1 MQKPYIIKNF
11 FTINDEGCSE
21 QTIQKSRFIGYAK
34 NVENE
39 KEAQKFIQVIKKKHY
54 DARHNCYAYIIGEHD
69 EIQKSNDDGEPGG
82 TGGVPILEVIKMRE
96 LKNTVIVVTRYFGG
110 IKLGAGGLIRAYSST
125 ASQTLDAVEI
135 IQRKLV
141 QNYEVKIDYSF
152 LGKIQN
158 DIKDIGA
165 LIDNI
170 IFEDIV
176 TLSIFVDVG
185 KEESFKEWIINLT
198 NNQVIFFEKEK
209 KFIDVLYN

>member
-110 IKLGAGGLIRAYSST
+110 IELRNRRSC
-125 ASQTLDAVEI
+125 
-135 IQRKLV
+135 
-141 QNYEVKIDYSF
+141 
-152 LGKIQN
+152 
-158 DIKDIGA
+158 
-165 LIDNI
+165 
-170 IFEDIV
+170 
-176 TLSIFVDVG
+176 
-185 KEESFKEWIINLT
+185 
-198 NNQVIFFEKEK
+198 
-209 KFIDVLYN
+209 